1 MNTFIFMIWW
11 IAIACHSIFCLSYRS
26 IGILHQRKVTWSI
39 LLLWLQTSSS
49 TNRSKMYVIYF
60 VKKPNYIVSFI
71 RHAYAHCLS
80 ADPDCRNLRESE
92 VYNTPRNGVNSR
104 ALQNSN
110 SRAVNGKSN
119 VKQKFCALKKRYF
132 ILVTK
137 YGYNITENIQSKFW

>member
-1 MNTFIFMIWW
+1 
-11 IAIACHSIFCLSYRS
+11 
-26 IGILHQRKVTWSI
+26 
-39 LLLWLQTSSS
+39 
-49 TNRSKMYVIYF
+49 MYVIYF
-60 VKKPNYIVSFI
+60 VKKNHIVSFI
-71 RHAYAHCLS
+71 QHAYAHCLN

-119 VKQKFCALKKRYF
+119 VKQKFFALKKKIF

-137 YGYNITENIQSKFW
+137 YGYNITEDIQSTF